1 MYHIYTYMIDLT
13 EIYIIYTHIQWI
25 LLRYIS
31 YIHIYN
37 GSYSDIYHIY
47 TYIMALTQLLK
58 KHLPQRG
65 WTRGIMLCEISQTE
79 EDRYSLTCMW
89 N

>member
-1 MYHIYTYMIDLT
+1 MIDLT

-37 GSYSDIYHIY
+37 GSYSAI
-47 TYIMALTQLLK
+47 K
-58 KHLPQRG
+58 KHLPQHG
-65 WTRGIMLCEISQTE
+65 WTRGVMLCEISQTE